1 MAGLAW
7 LSLLAAGTMAL
18 RVPIEV
24 QKHHHHTPDP
34 SDGPSPGPSPSPPG
48 PKPTPSPVPPAPQ
61 YASSYEVALTYSLPY
76 VSQVQPMP
84 LDMPIKAWTDATTN
98 RQRIEYY
105 GGQDVFLWQYDVQKV
120 FQVTPH
126 RDRVVCDAF
135 EASGPEVAAEST
147 EPLPPLS
154 RSASL
159 LSIASHAART
169 PAVGAAFGPHL
180 RAARVALAQHL
191 ARAGP
196 ERRSSL
202 AAFLAAR
209 DGDDSPLLPLLPD
222 VSGWEYQGTDVK
234 AQEKAH
240 VWYTEDRELDKVNQY
255 WFYASAE
262 RNTADGQPVPLL
274 LRMLGSNFEFG
285 SHFDEYL
292 FTYHAYKPSVDADA
306 LERPS
311 ECVDPALTR
320 RAGDVPRGALG
331 TARQLARIAPR
342 APHLRGLSAAY
353 DAHALAHGRRH
364 SGREEYALRAAVFE
378 GVAGLVRA
386 HNADPRAG
394 YTMAVNKWADWTEE
408 EFRRVM
414 LLQPGR
420 SAPDQPTAAKPSPVS
435 PGSHPGTVD
444 WRGTGAVA
452 AVKDQASCGSCWSF
466 SAAGAVEGALFV
478 AQGIPVSV
486 SEQNLVDCSWDFEH
500 RYGPQGSE
508 GCDGGWSAL
517 ALAYV
522 QDKGVYPE
530 SAYPYIGQ
538 NGFCRVSPAL
548 GSATPDPV
556 NGPTFTVSQVVPGP
570 HFDPLSLKAAI
581 YRAGPVSVSI
591 QADVPSFR
599 FYSKGVYNDPDC
611 HSDFA
616 YLDHAVLAV
625 GYATEE
631 AADRGTP
638 GRSYFVIKN
647 SWSPHWGD
655 DGFIKIAEE
664 GNVCG
669 VASDWVYAVAAATP
683 TAVAA

>member
-1 MAGLAW
+1 MHGLTW
-7 LSLLAAGTMAL
+7 PPYPLPL
-18 RVPIEV
+18 R
-24 QKHHHHTPDP
+24 
-34 SDGPSPGPSPSPPG
+34 
-48 PKPTPSPVPPAPQ
+48 
-61 YASSYEVALTYSLPY
+61 
-76 VSQVQPMP
+76 
-84 LDMPIKAWTDATTN
+84 
-98 RQRIEYY
+98 
-105 GGQDVFLWQYDVQKV
+105 
-120 FQVTPH
+120 
-126 RDRVVCDAF
+126 
-135 EASGPEVAAEST
+135 PEVAAEST

-240 VWYTEDRELDKVNQY
+240 VWYTEDRELDKARALDAVRHASQTGAGERHAPARGSPGSTGRGWLSALPRACSKRLSRPVPQVNQY

-394 YTMAVNKWADWTEE
+394 YTMAVNKWADWTE
-408 EFRRVM
+408 
-414 LLQPGR
+414 
-420 SAPDQPTAAKPSPVS
+420 
-435 PGSHPGTVD
+435 
-444 WRGTGAVA
+444 
-452 AVKDQASCGSCWSF
+452 ASR
-466 SAAGAVEGALFV
+466 
-478 AQGIPVSV
+478 
-486 SEQNLVDCSWDFEH
+486 N
-500 RYGPQGSE
+500 
-508 GCDGGWSAL
+508 
-517 ALAYV
+517 
-522 QDKGVYPE
+522 
-530 SAYPYIGQ
+530 
-538 NGFCRVSPAL
+538 PA
-548 GSATPDPV
+548 GSAWP
-556 NGPTFTVSQVVPGP
+556 FL
-570 HFDPLSLKAAI
+570 PLPSES
-581 YRAGPVSVSI
+581 RAHDSS
-591 QADVPSFR
+591 
-599 FYSKGVYNDPDC
+599 
-611 HSDFA
+611 
-616 YLDHAVLAV
+616 HALLP
-625 GYATEE
+625 YP
-631 AADRGTP
+631 R
-638 GRSYFVIKN
+638 RS
-647 SWSPHWGD
+647 SG
-655 DGFIKIAEE
+655 A
-664 GNVCG
+664 
-669 VASDWVYAVAAATP
+669 
-683 TAVAA
+683 